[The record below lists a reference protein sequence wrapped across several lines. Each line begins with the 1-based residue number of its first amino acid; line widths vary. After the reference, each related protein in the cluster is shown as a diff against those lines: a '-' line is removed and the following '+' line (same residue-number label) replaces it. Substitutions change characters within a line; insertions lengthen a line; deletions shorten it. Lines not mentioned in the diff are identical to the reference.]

1 MILAQVFLSNSFLVW
16 SSGSNRKKGV
26 LMFAT
31 HRTVLAVIRDGSR
44 IDRYV
49 AKGSD
54 CLLYLTTKDE
64 RVPQVPI
71 PSGLSTT
78 KKQERAIASHILA
91 EARGLEQAGL

>member
-1 MILAQVFLSNSFLVW
+1 
-16 SSGSNRKKGV
+16 
-26 LMFAT
+26 MFAT

-91 EARGLEQAGL
+91 EARGLEEAGLLTR

>member
-1 MILAQVFLSNSFLVW
+1 VW
-16 SSGSNRKKGV
+16 NGGSNRKKEIV
-26 LMFAT
+26 PMFAT
-31 HRTVLAVIRDGSR
+31 HKEILAVIRDGSR

-78 KKQERAIASHILA
+78 KSQERAIASHILA
-91 EARGLEQAGL
+91 EARGLKQAGL